1 MKLIESPNR
10 LIGWVFDLLFPPVC
24 VGCGTYG
31 SLLCSKCRS
40 SLISVGHVDSDTGVI
55 VSIHSIYAYDG
66 AIRQA
71 ILQLK
76 YNNVKALAS
85 PLGRLMKRYIKSNPL
100 PVDTL
105 VPVPL
110 HPRRLRQRGYNQS
123 LLLARQLGRL
133 TALPVVDGALARRKN
148 TVPQVTTSNMHA
160 RQLNVSDAFICRG
173 RRLAG
178 RHVLLIDDVCTT
190 GATLAA
196 CADAMKAAGAAS
208 VRALTLAREV

>member
-1 MKLIESPNR
+1 VKLIESPNR

-31 SLLCSKCRS
+31 SLLCGKCRS
-40 SLISVGHVDSDTGVI
+40 KLTPVGCVAKDTGI
-55 VSIHSIYAYDG
+55 IDSIHSVYAYDG
-66 AIRQA
+66 AMRQA
-71 ILQLK
+71 ILQFK
-76 YNNVKALAS
+76 YSNVKALS
-85 PLGRLMKRYIKSNPL
+85 VPLGRLMKRYVDSNPL

-110 HPRRLRQRGYNQS
+110 HIRRLRQRGYNQS
-123 LLLARQLGRL
+123 LLLALQLGRL

-148 TVPQVTTSNMHA
+148 TVPQVSTSGLSA
-160 RQLNVSDAFICRG
+160 RQRNVSNAFVCRG

-196 CADAMKAAGAAS
+196 CAAALKSAGAAS
-208 VRALTLAREV
+208 VRGLTLAREV